1 MDPRIAQLIA
11 AGRLQD
17 DINAATAARE
27 AKAQT
32 RTRRQQPRPSGRR
45 FVRQIS
51 TLLIR

>member
-11 AGRLQD
+11 AGRLQA
-17 DINAATAARE
+17 DIDAATAARN

-32 RTRRQQPRPSGRR
+32 RTRRQDPRPSGRR

-51 TLLIR
+51 ALLAR